1 MVWQSVGED
10 SGRGFS
16 SVPNGWYCGSVL
28 RCHVRYCIVVCIG
41 VTMMDNVCDTV
52 HSLRAQIAAIE
63 DVLQGLY
70 EQLKRAEQHGM
81 AFLVG
86 QASPLFLSLNAL

>member
-1 MVWQSVGED
+1 
-10 SGRGFS
+10 
-16 SVPNGWYCGSVL
+16 
-28 RCHVRYCIVVCIG
+28 
-41 VTMMDNVCDTV
+41 MMDNVCDTV